1 MLVHVGQQPE
11 CLLLTMIG
19 MLVYHHRRTQHTVI
33 LTSCYWH
40 NIYSGVAELDSE
52 KKVRLLL
59 QTSLTFCDWD
69 ENPFEKCFRGLQQ
82 LVGSSMI
89 SSAFTTSISQR
100 LNQVVTWK
108 VAESEFGSGH
118 HTRHA
123 AYKRMLKLSSL
134 AAEESIGFR
143 YTQKSH

>member
-19 MLVYHHRRTQHTVI
+19 MLVSAVTVYHHRRTQHTVI

-108 VAESEFGSGH
+108 VAESGEKEIAQGRRRG
-118 HTRHA
+118 RMQA
-123 AYKRMLKLSSL
+123 EIGRDRKRWKYSRVR
-134 AAEESIGFR
+134 A
-143 YTQKSH
+143 